1 MYSNQIE
8 PSREERSS
16 ISSELVKCKS
26 REAKCRISLLL
37 NLHQK
42 HLNFCIVRLTVY
54 SAPCHQLVIKQK
66 NQAMFMERDV
76 TLRLL
81 PLHFT
86 TSDCYR
92 DISSPHPH
100 PRKYRCRAAGSGWQS
115 EWRASLHQ
123 FHLSLS
129 LFSMQCF
136 PSFPLFLLLLI
147 PSSPTNCCS
156 ISRNVP

>member
-54 SAPCHQLVIKQK
+54 SAPPV
-66 NQAMFMERDV
+66 
-76 TLRLL
+76 
-81 PLHFT
+81 
-86 TSDCYR
+86 
-92 DISSPHPH
+92 
-100 PRKYRCRAAGSGWQS
+100 KYQ
-115 EWRASLHQ
+115 
-123 FHLSLS
+123 
-129 LFSMQCF
+129 
-136 PSFPLFLLLLI
+136 
-147 PSSPTNCCS
+147 TNKEEMINES
-156 ISRNVP
+156 IINREM

>member
-37 NLHQK
+37 HLQQE

-54 SAPCHQLVIKQK
+54 SAPPVGYQTK
-66 NQAMFMERDV
+66 NQAMFMERDG

-81 PLHFT
+81 LLHFT

-100 PRKYRCRAAGSGWQS
+100 PRKYRCRAGRVSGVPPS
-115 EWRASLHQ
+115 ISSIS
-123 FHLSLS
+123 LSLS
-129 LFSMQCF
+129 LSSPCNVFLPSLSSSFS
-136 PSFPLFLLLLI
+136 LFL
-147 PSSPTNCCS
+147 PRQPTVAR
-156 ISRNVP
+156 SREMSRSV